1 MRNVFR
7 RRRREQP
14 EQVGEQESAAPTR
27 ESGPWDADEPHPET
41 DRIDLG
47 GLRLPHNA
55 DFDVRLASVGD
66 QHVGVVVLYE
76 DSSLQ
81 LQALAAPRSSGLWD
95 EIKTKI
101 LAQAKHLE
109 EREGPF
115 GSELAGEMRT
125 DGETRPARYL
135 GIDGPRWFLLAVI
148 SGKAAADES
157 VAEAYI
163 DFIKDVVVVRGDEP
177 MAREEAIP
185 LRRPNEQPGG
195 EGDERPA
202 LNPFKRGP
210 EISEIR

>member
-1 MRNVFR
+1 MFR

-14 EQVGEQESAAPTR
+14 EQVVEQDPAALAR
-27 ESGPWDADEPHPET
+27 DSGPWDADEPHPET

-47 GLRLPHNA
+47 GLRLPHNP

-76 DSSLQ
+76 ESSLQ

-95 EIKTKI
+95 EVKTKI
-101 LAQAKHLE
+101 LAQAQHLE

-115 GSELAGEMRT
+115 GSELRGEMKVE
-125 DGETRPARYL
+125 DGSRPARYL

-148 SGKAAADES
+148 SGKAALDEA
-157 VAEAYI
+157 VAAAYI
-163 DFIKDVVVVRGDEP
+163 DFVKDVVVVRGSEP
-177 MAREEAIP
+177 MAREEPIP
-185 LRRPNEQPGG
+185 LRRPNEQAGETGDDRPG
-195 EGDERPA
+195 

>member
-1 MRNVFR
+1 MFR

-14 EQVGEQESAAPTR
+14 EQAVEQEQAAPTR
-27 ESGPWDADEPHPET
+27 ESGPWDADEPHPES

-47 GLRLPHNA
+47 GLRLPHNP
-55 DFDVRLASVGD
+55 DFDVRLASLGD
-66 QHVGVVVLYE
+66 QHVGVVVLYDE
-76 DSSLQ
+76 SSLQ

-95 EIKTKI
+95 EVKTKI

-115 GSELAGEMRT
+115 GSELAGEMRVE
-125 DGETRPARYL
+125 GESRPARYL

-148 SGKAAADES
+148 AGKAAVDDT
-157 VAEAYI
+157 VAAAYI
-163 DFIKDVVVVRGDEP
+163 DFIRDVVVVRGDEP
-177 MAREEAIP
+177 MAREEPIP
-185 LRRPNEQPGG
+185 LRRPNEQASDQAS
-195 EGDERPA
+195 EQAERPG

>member
-1 MRNVFR
+1 MFR

-14 EQVGEQESAAPTR
+14 EQVVEQDPAALAR
-27 ESGPWDADEPHPET
+27 DSGPWDADEPHPET

-47 GLRLPHNA
+47 GLRLPHNP

-76 DSSLQ
+76 ESSLQ

-95 EIKTKI
+95 EVKTKI
-101 LAQAKHLE
+101 LAQAQHLE

-115 GSELAGEMRT
+115 GSELRGEMKVE
-125 DGETRPARYL
+125 DGSRPARYL

-148 SGKAAADES
+148 SGKAALDEA
-157 VAEAYI
+157 VAAAYI
-163 DFIKDVVVVRGDEP
+163 DFVKDVVVVRGGDP
-177 MAREEAIP
+177 MAREEPIP
-185 LRRPNEQPGG
+185 LRRPNDQAGETADDRPGF
-195 EGDERPA
+195 
-202 LNPFKRGP
+202 NPFKRGP

>member
-1 MRNVFR
+1 MFR

-14 EQVGEQESAAPTR
+14 EQAIEQESAAPTR
-27 ESGPWDADEPHPET
+27 ESGPWDADEPHPGT

-47 GLRLPHNA
+47 GLRLPHNP

-66 QHVGVVVLYE
+66 QHVGVVALYE

-95 EIKTKI
+95 EVKAKI

-115 GSELAGEMRT
+115 GSELAGEMKA
-125 DGETRPARYL
+125 DGNSRPARYL

-148 SGKAAADES
+148 SGKAAVDET
-157 VAEAYI
+157 VATAYI

-177 MAREEAIP
+177 MAREEPIP
-185 LRRPNEQPGG
+185 LRRPNEPGAEQQQEQQG
-195 EGDERPA
+195 F
-202 LNPFKRGP
+202 NPFRRGP